1 MVGVPLGL
9 IYTTKDSY
17 PRTGDEHNP
26 FVHFPGC
33 SELSS
38 YILGTPALIHPSYCR
53 RLSLSGGRNRHA
65 RYTRALVVPNSDVGL
80 CWFRMGLLRLFI
92 FGRPIAGRPRWPR
105 SCFHAHVDPEIS
117 IPHMFDLLNSRNR
130 SLESLYMQPRGSLAR
145 NVCIHYSRFVGVA
158 V

>member
-1 MVGVPLGL
+1 VGIYPLPSL
-9 IYTTKDSY
+9 
-17 PRTGDEHNP
+17 
-26 FVHFPGC
+26 
-33 SELSS
+33 
-38 YILGTPALIHPSYCR
+38 PALIHPSYCR
-53 RLSLSGGRNRHA
+53 RLSLSSGRNRHA